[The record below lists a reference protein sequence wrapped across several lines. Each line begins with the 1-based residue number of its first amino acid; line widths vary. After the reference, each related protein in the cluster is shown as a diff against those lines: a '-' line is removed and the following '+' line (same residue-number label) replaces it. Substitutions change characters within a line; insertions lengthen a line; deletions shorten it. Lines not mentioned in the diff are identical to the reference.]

1 MQNRKV
7 KKEVIRMTKVIV
19 DLEKPCGG
27 WSFLS
32 LEDENG
38 SSNVV
43 LSYIDGNI
51 AINILKKF
59 YKYLKNCEPCIL
71 FEFDGESHGTQVVL
85 VSEKECYMC
94 GCPYDE
100 NKGKIYNIKS
110 PDFIEQVLNA
120 ICEDFVSWALFGIL
134 VESDEEYYSEL
145 EKNKKTLTKWI
156 KKVREELKS
165 YRDTFSGL

>member
-1 MQNRKV
+1 
-7 KKEVIRMTKVIV
+7 MTKVII

-32 LEDENG
+32 FEDESG

-51 AINILKKF
+51 AINMLKKF
-59 YKYLKNCEPCIL
+59 YKYLNNAEPCIL
-71 FEFDGESHGTQVVL
+71 FEFDGESHGTQVVV
-85 VSEKECYMC
+85 VSEKECYVC

-100 NKGKIYNIKS
+100 NKGKIYNIKG
-110 PDFIEQVLNA
+110 PDFIEQIVNA
-120 ICEDFVSWALFGIL
+120 ICENFVSWSSFGIL

-156 KKVREELKS
+156 KKVRKELKS
-165 YRDTFSGL
+165 YRDIFSGL

>member
-7 KKEVIRMTKVIV
+7 KKEVIHMTKVIV

-51 AINILKKF
+51 AINMLKKF
-59 YKYLKNCEPCIL
+59 YKYLKNCKPCIL
-71 FEFDGESHGTQVVL
+71 FEFDGESHGTQVVV
-85 VSEKECYMC
+85 VSEKECYVC

-100 NKGKIYNIKS
+100 NKGKIYSIKG
-110 PDFIEQVLNA
+110 PDFIEQIVNA
-120 ICEDFVSWALFGIL
+120 ICENFVSWASFDVFG
-134 VESDEEYYSEL
+134 ETEEEYYSEL
-145 EKNKKTLTKWI
+145 EKSKKTLTKWI
-156 KKVREELKS
+156 KKVRRELVI
-165 YRDTFSGL
+165 YRHTFNGL

>member
-1 MQNRKV
+1 
-7 KKEVIRMTKVIV
+7 MTKVIV

-27 WSFLS
+27 WSFLL

-38 SSNVV
+38 SSSIV
-43 LSYIDGNI
+43 LSYIDGNV
-51 AINILKKF
+51 ALNMLKKF

-85 VSEKECYMC
+85 VSEKECYVC

-110 PDFIEQVLNA
+110 PDFIEQVLSA
-120 ICEDFVSWALFGIL
+120 ICENFVSWASFDVFG
-134 VESDEEYYSEL
+134 ETEEEYHAEL
-145 EKNKKTLTKWI
+145 EKSKKTLTKWI
-156 KKVREELKS
+156 KKVSKELKS
-165 YRDTFSGL
+165 YRDTFPEIEK

>member
-1 MQNRKV
+1 
-7 KKEVIRMTKVIV
+7 MTKVIV

-38 SSNVV
+38 SSNIV

-59 YKYLKNCEPCIL
+59 YKYLHNAEPCIL
-71 FEFDGESHGTQVVL
+71 FEFDGESHGTQVVV
-85 VSEKECYMC
+85 VSEKECYVC

-100 NKGKIYNIKS
+100 NKGKIYNIKG

-120 ICEDFVSWALFGIL
+120 ICENFVSWASFDAFG
-134 VESDEEYYSEL
+134 ETEEEYYSEL

-156 KKVREELKS
+156 KKVRKEIKS
-165 YRDTFSGL
+165 YRDTFPEVDK

>member
-1 MQNRKV
+1 
-7 KKEVIRMTKVIV
+7 MTKVIV

-32 LEDENG
+32 LKDENG

-43 LSYIDGNI
+43 LSYINGNV
-51 AINILKKF
+51 ALNMLKKF
-59 YKYLKNCEPCIL
+59 YKYLKSCEPCIL

-100 NKGKIYNIKS
+100 NKGKIYSVKG
-110 PDFIEQVLNA
+110 PDFIEQIVND
-120 ICEDFVSWALFGIL
+120 ICENFVSWSSFGIL
-134 VESDEEYYSEL
+134 VESNEEYYSEL
-145 EKNKKTLTKWI
+145 EKSKKTLTKWI
-156 KKVREELKS
+156 KKVRKELKS
-165 YRDTFSGL
+165 YRDTFPEIEK